1 MKNDSVYI
9 EALKFTGIIFL
20 LGFVEFIIFLVC
32 LSFRIDVLLGVLY
45 GCTFTSLNFFYL
57 AYSVK
62 KSIKK
67 SESGAKAHMALSYN
81 SRLFLTAVIIII
93 AVKIDFIHFWAAIIP
108 ILFQRIAIH
117 IVGFI
122 NSQKHK
128 GSENS

>member
-1 MKNDSVYI
+1 MKDNSVYI
-9 EALKFTGIIFL
+9 EAAKFTGVVFL
-20 LGFVEFIIFLVC
+20 FGLMEFIVFLVG
-32 LSFRIDVLLGVLY
+32 LSFRIDILIGVLY

-67 SESGAKAHMALSYN
+67 GENGAKAHMALSYN
-81 SRLFLTAVIIII
+81 SRLILTAVMIII
-93 AVKIDFIHFWAAIIP
+93 AAKIDIIHFWAAVIP

-122 NSQKHK
+122 NSQRHK
-128 GSENS
+128 GSEIS